1 MGLPWIRDC
10 FKTVG
15 WGTRR
20 TTKGSELP
28 QQQRSPTSFA
38 MGFETAPKGR
48 SSSRKASSLGMHSPL
63 QPSRTIWHPSA
74 PKDVREATRAGQDAD
89 AWTAWRT
96 HLAERSRPMPFDELV
111 RSRRSPLAWALTDG
125 VDVRS
130 VLAILDE
137 GARAN
142 AGRNRSPSSLGCSSA
157 WLSWLALAS
166 RDVAFDEKFAVE
178 TLAWCHALPRLATNH
193 SAADWWASLN
203 HLIATVN
210 TALQNSAQDRPLV
223 HQLLAGEAPLLLAYL
238 FPEIAPCR
246 QLGTAARQVLSA
258 GLIELLDG
266 QGLPHSRHIGLLR
279 PLLACWT
286 RCRAMGNEI
295 PGACWSEA
303 AQTQYEWLVPQRL
316 AMDPPGCA
324 KTLSRGSAGRWD
336 EDLFRAAIRLGGDD
350 DDRDIAELA
359 LPRAKGTQPRRTIN
373 MALPQTSAH
382 SEWAQA
388 AVLRP
393 GWLRSDPQ
401 LSVIYPDGRLHAELQ
416 SARNV
421 LISAAWDIEIRCDG
435 RTSGSPAEWEEV
447 CWISDETADYLEL
460 EAKLESGLRVERQIL
475 MAREDRFLFLA
486 DAVVGVRQARLE
498 YRGVLPLSNGIS
510 LRPAAEWRD
519 GVLAG
524 KKALATVLPLALPE
538 WRSDH
543 ALAPLSKP
551 SEDWNSVNN
560 RMPGRSWLRSSSISA
575 RTDSS
580 GR

>member
-142 AGRNRSPSSLGCSSA
+142 AGKKPAPSSLGCSSA

-223 HQLLAGEAPLLLAYL
+223 HQLLAGECAA
-238 FPEIAPCR
+238 
-246 QLGTAARQVLSA
+246 AARLPVPRDRALPSARHCGAA
-258 GLIELLDG
+258 GLVCRADRVARWSRTSPQPAHRPASPPVGLLDA
-266 QGLPHSRHIGLLR
+266 LPGDGKRDSRRRAGAR
-279 PLLACWT
+279 PPRPSMSGSCATPCDGPA
-286 RCRAMGNEI
+286 RMRAN
-295 PGACWSEA
+295 AFA
-303 AQTQYEWLVPQRL
+303 
-316 AMDPPGCA
+316 
-324 KTLSRGSAGRWD
+324 
-336 EDLFRAAIRLGGDD
+336 RLGG
-350 DDRDIAELA
+350 
-359 LPRAKGTQPRRTIN
+359 
-373 MALPQTSAH
+373 
-382 SEWAQA
+382 
-388 AVLRP
+388 
-393 GWLRSDPQ
+393 
-401 LSVIYPDGRLHAELQ
+401 
-416 SARNV
+416 
-421 LISAAWDIEIRCDG
+421 
-435 RTSGSPAEWEEV
+435 
-447 CWISDETADYLEL
+447 
-460 EAKLESGLRVERQIL
+460 
-475 MAREDRFLFLA
+475 
-486 DAVVGVRQARLE
+486 
-498 YRGVLPLSNGIS
+498 
-510 LRPAAEWRD
+510 
-519 GVLAG
+519 
-524 KKALATVLPLALPE
+524 
-538 WRSDH
+538 
-543 ALAPLSKP
+543 
-551 SEDWNSVNN
+551 
-560 RMPGRSWLRSSSISA
+560 
-575 RTDSS
+575 
-580 GR
+580 